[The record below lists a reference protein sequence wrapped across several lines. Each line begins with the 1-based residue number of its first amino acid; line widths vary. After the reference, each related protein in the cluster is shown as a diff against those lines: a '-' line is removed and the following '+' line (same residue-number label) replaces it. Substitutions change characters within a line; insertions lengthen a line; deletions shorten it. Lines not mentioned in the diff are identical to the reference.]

1 MLITDEE
8 ILLYIRST
16 YPGYEKYNFSDLA
29 LSIERFFIVIRDIH
43 EVPETLFDFNK
54 DILIR
59 GLKPE
64 RQTNAINIINFCD
77 SINAES
83 QGMDESIYNMVLE
96 HNKCYTKAYLRNGS
110 RWVTLH
116 TYNLVTEKIKDLL
129 GNRNP
134 RIFFN
139 VSKYT
144 HLLNAN
150 MLNSAN
156 IRLSLVGTRSLL
168 ELLHTEVRKAN
179 YDLVMRPVTTQL
191 SDHGGQTFMKAK
203 YFQNFALTKD
213 LHFDH
218 EFSVFG
224 IIAGLTA
231 RKSRGIFGEIEAY
244 YYQFDLIEVLENDYS
259 YLNLK
264 IEVHDGLERP
274 VFVNEKLLAHRVLL
288 KRKNVPCNFS
298 TASIITSK
306 LLNNSIVK
314 KEEDIFDYDNPIEL
328 SSLTEVER
336 TSLIESGEGIVVYRI
351 DNTLFD
357 SYSKHDI
364 INPQSMIVVEEGE
377 YYGAP
382 YTLFSVKYSS
392 TSIAPFWRIWE
403 HLFLFSKT
411 AQNDHIQRIKLYDN
425 MMHQYQ
431 NALTRAEQAE
441 QALEELQE
449 GNKKIQELNTVL
461 MQKIK
466 EQEFLENLANQ
477 QQTIL
482 NLTLSKAKSTDLEQT
497 EVEAVTESSS
507 KLKAYKITK
516 RELSIIELLKEGLNP
531 IEIADKLFISER
543 TVTTHITNI
552 YKKVGVSDRL
562 NLLKKIDK
570 LL

>member
-1 MLITDEE
+1 MLITDDE
-8 ILLYIRST
+8 ILSYIRST
-16 YPGYEKYNFSDLA
+16 YPGYEEYSFSDQPLT
-29 LSIERFFIVIRDIH
+29 IEKYFIVIREIH
-43 EVPETLFDFNK
+43 EVPENLFDFNK

-64 RQTNAINIINFCD
+64 RQTNTINIVNFCD

-83 QGMDESIYNMVLE
+83 QGLDESIYAMVLE

-116 TYNLVTEKIKDLL
+116 TYNLVAEKIKDLL

-150 MLNSAN
+150 MFNSAN
-156 IRLSLVGTRSLL
+156 VRLSLVGTRSLL

-179 YDLVMRPVTTQL
+179 YDLVMRPVTTTL
-191 SDHGGQTFMKAK
+191 SDKGGQTFMKAK

-213 LHFDH
+213 LHFEH

-231 RKSRGIFGEIEAY
+231 RKSRGIFGEIETY
-244 YYQFDLIEVLENDYS
+244 YYQFDLVDVLRNDYS
-259 YLNLK
+259 YLNLM
-264 IEVHDGLERP
+264 IEVHDGIERP
-274 VFVNEKLLAHRVLL
+274 VFVNEKLLAHLVLL
-288 KRKNVPCNFS
+288 KRKTVACNFS

-306 LLNNSIVK
+306 LLKNPIVNR
-314 KEEDIFDYDNPIEL
+314 EEDIYDYNNPIEL
-328 SSLTEVER
+328 CSLTESER
-336 TSLIESGEGIVVYRI
+336 TRLIESGDGMIVYRV

-364 INPQSMIVVEEGE
+364 INPQSMIVVKEGE

-431 NALTRAEQAE
+431 NAITRAEQAE

-482 NLTLSKAKSTDLEQT
+482 NLTLSKGRLDDLNQS
-497 EVEAVTESSS
+497 EVDTVSEPMD
-507 KLKAYKITK
+507 KLKAYKITP
-516 RELSIIELLKEGLNP
+516 REQAIIDLLRERLNP
-531 IEIADKLFISER
+531 NEIAERLYISER

-552 YKKVGVSDRL
+552 YKKVGVSDRM
-562 NLLKKIDK
+562 NLFKKLDIS
-570 LL
+570 L